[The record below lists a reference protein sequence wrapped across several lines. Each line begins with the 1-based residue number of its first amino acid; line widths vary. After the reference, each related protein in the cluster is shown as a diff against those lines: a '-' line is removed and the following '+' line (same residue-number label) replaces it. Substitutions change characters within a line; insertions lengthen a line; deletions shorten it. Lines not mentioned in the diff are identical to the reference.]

1 MDRIIMHVDMDAFF
15 ASIEQAQKPW
25 LRGKPIAVSGN
36 PNGRSV
42 IATASYE
49 ARVYGIKSGMP
60 LSKARALY
68 PNLIVI
74 KGNVVEYERISN
86 ELYNIF
92 LKFAPQV
99 EKFSI
104 DEVFMELTY
113 LVKSFDEAYQVGKK
127 IKSIIKDGFGISC
140 TIGISMNKLLS
151 KVVAKLAKPDGLI
164 ILRRDDVDNVLQNL
178 DVGEITGIGKK
189 TQLLLKEKFGVE
201 KIRDLQKIPLSDL
214 ITIFHSYGNFLYE
227 SCRGIDDSPV
237 ITATDREDAKSVGN
251 SVTFDSDTDNI
262 IYIKAILRMLS
273 SHVALRLRNVGFSC
287 QTLTLTV
294 RYDDF
299 YTTTHRKPINVT
311 SNDEDIYKESLNL
324 FHEVYNGS
332 KVRLLGVSASKLTS
346 SQMNNGLFTEEH
358 LNKEKHLLEAMDSSR
373 RRFGFKIAE
382 YGNVSLLHKEFL
394 LTDKKISGA

>member
-1 MDRIIMHVDMDAFF
+1 MHVDMDAFF

-60 LSKARALY
+60 LSKAKALY

-74 KGNVVEYERISN
+74 KGNIAEYERISN
-86 ELYNIF
+86 ELYNLF

-113 LVKSFDEAYQVGKK
+113 LTKSFDEGYQLGKK
-127 IKSIIKDGFGISC
+127 IKSIIKDRFGISC
-140 TIGISMNKLLS
+140 TIGISINKLLS
-151 KVVAKLAKPDGLI
+151 KVAAKLAKPDGLI
-164 ILRRDDVDNVLQNL
+164 ILRRDGVDNVLQNL
-178 DVGEITGIGKK
+178 DVGKITGIGKK
-189 TQLLLKEKFGVE
+189 TQLLLKEKFDVE
-201 KIRDLQKIPLSDL
+201 KVGDLQKIPLSDL
-214 ITIFHSYGNFLYE
+214 VAIFHSYGNFLYE

-237 ITATDREDAKSVGN
+237 ITATDKEDAKSVGN

-273 SHVALRLRNVGFSC
+273 SHVALRLRDVGFLC

-299 YTTTHRKPINVT
+299 YTTTHRKPVNVT
-311 SNDEDIYKESLNL
+311 NNDEDIYKEALNL

-332 KVRLLGVSASKLTS
+332 KVRLLGVSASKLVN
-346 SQMNNGLFTEEH
+346 SQMNNSLFAEEH
-358 LNKEKHLLEAMDSSR
+358 LNKEKCLLEAMDSSR
-373 RRFGFKIAE
+373 KRFGFKITE
-382 YGNVSLLHKEFL
+382 YGNVSFLHKEFL